1 MQKSIWRAVLTVPP
15 SVSFSI
21 RLKEIVLVG
30 VDKEASECAV
40 RPEGIK
46 EESILL

>member
-1 MQKSIWRAVLTVPP
+1 MQKSIWRAVLTVPL

-21 RLKEIVLVG
+21 CLKEIVLVR
-30 VDKEASECAV
+30 VDKEAGECAV